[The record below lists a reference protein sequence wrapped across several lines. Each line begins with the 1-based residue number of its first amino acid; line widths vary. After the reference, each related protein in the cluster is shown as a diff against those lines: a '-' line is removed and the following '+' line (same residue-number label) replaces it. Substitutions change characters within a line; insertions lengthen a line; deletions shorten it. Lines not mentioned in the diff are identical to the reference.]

1 MNKKIITHGLI
12 IAAIVISAFAAYA
25 KTTEASA
32 IANIAKIDYENR
44 TLRTSTKQIIDNE
57 IPLAAA
63 PSETAPDMSFA
74 WLVVAAA
81 ALMTGI
87 VSVFPIQLI
96 RLLHGFHLIGLICTT
111 RESGYLLQHNM

>member
-12 IAAIVISAFAAYA
+12 IAAIVISAFAAAALTPAKAYA
-25 KTTEASA
+25 RTTEASA

-87 VSVFPIQLI
+87 VIFEDLKDRRS
-96 RLLHGFHLIGLICTT
+96 RSA
-111 RESGYLLQHNM
+111 R